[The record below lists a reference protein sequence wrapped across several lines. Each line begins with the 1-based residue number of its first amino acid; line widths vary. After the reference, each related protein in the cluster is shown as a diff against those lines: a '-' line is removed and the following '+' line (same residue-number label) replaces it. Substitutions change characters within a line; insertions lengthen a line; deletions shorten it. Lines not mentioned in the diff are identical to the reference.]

1 MSQTFKPQRSVKATY
16 MRGGTSKG
24 TFFNTADLPQDLTS
38 DPAKLDAF
46 LLRLIGSPDPYGKHT
61 DGMGGATSSTSKA
74 VFVGRSTR
82 AGFDVDYRFAQVAID
97 KPKIDWSGNC
107 GNLSAAVGA
116 FAIHE
121 GLVNPDRMTLDNEGN
136 GFCEVRV
143 WQVNIEKQIL
153 IKVPITQ
160 GQVQETGDFILDGV
174 AFPAARIEVSFVD
187 PVGDAAMYPTGN
199 LVDELSIESLSAPLQ
214 ATLINA
220 GIPTVFVRA
229 EDLGFRGT
237 ELQGDINS
245 SPERLNLLE
254 DIRLTGAVAMGLA
267 QDKATASHSAHTP
280 KVAFVSAPKGF
291 TASSGTE
298 VRANQINL
306 NVRAMSMGQLHHAM
320 MGTAAVAI
328 AAAAAT
334 PGTLLSEVSTASD
347 PAQVTFGHPSG
358 TLDVSAQISK
368 DRGVFKADLVG
379 MARSARRLMV
389 GEIFVPV

>member
-24 TFFNTADLPQDLTS
+24 TFFNTAKLPQDLAS
-38 DPAKLDAF
+38 EPNKLDAF

-74 VFVGRSTR
+74 VFVGASTR
-82 AGFDVDYRFAQVAID
+82 EGFDVDYRFAQVAID

-121 GLVNPDRMTLDNEGN
+121 GLVNKDRMTLDSAGN

-143 WQVNIEKQIL
+143 WQVNIQKQIL
-153 IKVPITQ
+153 IKVPMS
-160 GQVQETGDFILDGV
+160 GGEVQETGDFVLDGV

-199 LVDELSIESLSAPLQ
+199 LIDELAIESLEVPLQ

-229 EDLGFRGT
+229 SDLGFSGT
-237 ELQGDINS
+237 ELQGEINS
-245 SPERLNLLE
+245 SPERLALLE
-254 DIRLTGAVAMGLA
+254 DIRLTGAVAMGLSA
-267 QDKATASHSAHTP
+267 DKLAASSSAHTP
-280 KVAFVSAPKGF
+280 KVAFVSTPKEF
-291 TASSGTE
+291 TASSGTL
-298 VRANQINL
+298 VQASQIHL

-358 TLDVSAQISK
+358 TLDVSAQVSE
-368 DRGVFKADLVG
+368 DHGVFKADLVG

-389 GEIFVPV
+389 GEVFVPL